1 MNVTKTNAKKKK
13 NRQHVNKIRKTLTT
27 IRAKEYHNG
36 NCKYQKQATLKM
48 AIIIMPKKYS
58 KKAQCM
64 RIHDYLDISAAAD
77 EPENLLVY
85 C

>member
-1 MNVTKTNAKKKK
+1 
-13 NRQHVNKIRKTLTT
+13 
-27 IRAKEYHNG
+27 
-36 NCKYQKQATLKM
+36 M